1 MEAGNDMVNSS
12 ERLYRNE
19 KCAFCKHYFDPT
31 FEVIAPKRGMKDVW
45 EYERGV
51 KKPCLLRNNRE
62 MQSQMTC
69 PKFEVR
75 I

>member
-1 MEAGNDMVNSS
+1 VTWLTARKGSS
-12 ERLYRNE
+12 GMK

>member
-12 ERLYRNE
+12 ERLYQDE
-19 KCAFCKHYFDPT
+19 KMCFCKHYFDPT